1 MDQIYTYMGDILI
14 AVNPFQEI
22 GVYGDKVRGKGMQG
36 RGSEG
41 TNRVEGMVGRGLMG
55 GMREERYVRG
65 QMGK

>member
-1 MDQIYTYMGDILI
+1 MMDQIYTYMGDILI

-22 GVYGDKVRGKGMQG
+22 GVYGDKVRG
-36 RGSEG
+36 SEG

-55 GMREERYVRG
+55 GMRKERYVRG